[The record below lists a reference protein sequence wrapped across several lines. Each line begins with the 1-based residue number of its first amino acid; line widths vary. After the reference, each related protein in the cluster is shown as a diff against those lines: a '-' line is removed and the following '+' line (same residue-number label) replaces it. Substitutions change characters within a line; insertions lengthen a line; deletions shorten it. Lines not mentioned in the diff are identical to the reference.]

1 MTTLTTKM
9 TRKGQITIP
18 VAIRDALDMHE
29 GDIIVV
35 KQVDNEVVLQRAD
48 DIVDWTAGIFAEYA
62 KNHTGPLPSRDEIWT
77 EMANERFNNILTDE

>member
-1 MTTLTTKM
+1 MATLTTKV

-48 DIVDWTAGIFAEYA
+48 DVVDWTAGYLRDYA
-62 KNHTGPLPSRDEIWT
+62 QSRHLSPEEIRKIAAQAIADQVST
-77 EMANERFNNILTDE
+77 EIE